1 MGDNV
6 FVLLSGGGSLGH
18 VSSSLININRKLVFK
33 MSLCNFSGRRNK
45 LFLLKL
51 QVEFINTKTQ
61 PYLIRYTMGFS
72 SYSLSWSGITSC
84 FFFFLT
90 LYLFIRHTRNE
101 GNINV
106 SSDIGEQEQTD

>member
-6 FVLLSGGGSLGH
+6 FVLLSGGGSSGH

-33 MSLCNFSGRRNK
+33 MSLCNFSGRTNK

-61 PYLIRYTMGFS
+61 PYLIR
-72 SYSLSWSGITSC
+72 
-84 FFFFLT
+84 
-90 LYLFIRHTRNE
+90 
-101 GNINV
+101 
-106 SSDIGEQEQTD
+106 